1 MKAWNRKHKPKHWT
15 LSKWKPIISSGEIE
29 YYVLRTKLF
38 KSPCKRFTI
47 MRYNLKTNKSFRPR
61 EYDIKVISMSMPKLR
76 EAE

>member
-38 KSPCKRFTI
+38 KSPCKRFTV
-47 MRYNLKTNKSFRPR
+47 RRFKLKTNKSFRVR
-61 EYDIKVISMSMPKLR
+61 DYDIKVISMSMPKLR
-76 EAE
+76 EVE